1 MLILLPALL
10 VLAQST
16 PTSPELGLLDYMNLG
31 VLAFLVLAFIR
42 GWVVPGYILDKEKL
56 EKAHFQEELTEL
68 RERIDDQILPALWSV
83 TSGLARLLDSQ
94 KDK

>member
-10 VLAQST
+10 VLAQLT
-16 PTSPELGLLDYMNLG
+16 PASPELGLLDYMNLG

-68 RERIDDQILPALWSV
+68 RERIDNQILPALWSV
-83 TSGLARLLDSQ
+83 TSGLSRLLDGQ